1 MSGDPAGLL
10 LVDKPEGPSSH
21 DVVSALRKAV
31 GVRRVG
37 HTGTL
42 DPFAS
47 GLLLLCV
54 GWVTRLAEYL
64 TSLPKVYR
72 GVIRLGVSTD
82 TDDCTGSIIETNSD
96 WERLDR
102 DRVQAA
108 LDRQLGEIEQVPPAY
123 SAKKVAGRRAYA
135 VARQGG
141 APQLAARPV
150 MIRRLSIRD
159 FSPPDVSIELECSSG
174 TYVRAVARDLGA
186 SLAVGAHLAA
196 LRRVRVGLFEVEDAI
211 ELSPTSNRDDI
222 IEQLRPPEV
231 AVAHLERADLD
242 RASIGDLLHGR
253 PVVWRGTVAGPVAAH
268 HAGKLIAVAGV
279 RDGQLWPLKV
289 FSRGDGPRVGAE

>member
-1 MSGDPAGLL
+1 MTGDLAGLL
-10 LVDKPEGPSSH
+10 LVDKPAGPTSH
-21 DVVSALRKAV
+21 DVVSALRQTL

-54 GWVTRLAEYL
+54 GWATRLAQYL
-64 TSLPKVYR
+64 TSLPKIYR

-82 TDDCTGSIIETNSD
+82 TDDRTGSIIGTNSD
-96 WERLDR
+96 WQTLDR
-102 DRVQAA
+102 HRVQAA
-108 LDRQLGEIEQVPPAY
+108 LEEQLGVIEQVPPAY

-141 APQLAARPV
+141 APQLAARQV
-150 MIRRLSIRD
+150 TIRRASIFD
-159 FSPPDVSIELECSSG
+159 FAPPDVSIELECSSG

-186 SLAVGAHLAA
+186 SLGVGAHLAA
-196 LRRVRVGLFEVEDAI
+196 LRRLRVGPFRVEDAVG
-211 ELSPTSNRDDI
+211 LSPNSHREDV
-222 IEQLRPPEV
+222 IERLLPPEA
-231 AVAHLERADLD
+231 AVAHLERVDLD
-242 RASIGDLLHGR
+242 GASVGDLVHGR
-253 PVVWRGTVAGPVAAH
+253 PVVWQGTLRGPLAAH
-268 HAGKLIAVAGV
+268 HEGRLVAVTDA

-289 FSRGDGPRVGAE
+289 FPSGGEPRGSVE